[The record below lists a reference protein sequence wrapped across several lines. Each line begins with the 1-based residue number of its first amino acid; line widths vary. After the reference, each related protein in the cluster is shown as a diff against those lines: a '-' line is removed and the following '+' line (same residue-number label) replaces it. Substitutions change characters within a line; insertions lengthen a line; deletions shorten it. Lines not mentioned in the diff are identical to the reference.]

1 MESPSTSPST
11 STSTKRPHP
20 LARGMT
26 LLETMVAAALAT
38 IILAA
43 AAALLLAGGRVVHNT
58 EHVADSHDHA
68 RLAGELLL
76 SAVRQ
81 AGSGMSDGLWVVSSG
96 VPQRINPIFGGD
108 GAGTGLLTATTTGN
122 VVGTEGSD
130 DLWLVVP
137 DRNYLG
143 RDCAP
148 GAAMT
153 VVAPG
158 TGSLQVNCVGTPS
171 GAPPATPMLVASNM
185 KSAALLTQTSVTSNP
200 PTATVSY
207 SESGVPGFSN
217 APHKGGF
224 QRGDLVYPAR
234 VLHFFIGPHPT
245 TGRKALLRAEGT
257 PAADIAGRPFMDMGD
272 PVVVQDFV
280 EDFQVAFGVDATN
293 TGDPTS
299 YVFQNGLSPEYTP
312 GLRSVRISVVATGRT
327 PRRDTQNQAVLSEDL
342 PIAVE
347 NHTPATV
354 PPDGYFRSLF
364 SRRAE
369 LPNLASAS
377 L

>member
-1 MESPSTSPST
+1 MRHRSTT
-11 STSTKRPHP
+11 
-20 LARGMT
+20 RGMT

-43 AAALLLAGGRVVHNT
+43 ATALLLAGGRVVHNT

-68 RLAGELLL
+68 RLAGETLL

-81 AGSGMSDGLWVVSSG
+81 AGAGMSEGLWVVSG
-96 VPQRINPIFGGD
+96 GTPQHINPVFGGD
-108 GAGTGLLTATTTGN
+108 GAGSGVLAATTSGN
-122 VVGTEGSD
+122 LPGTDGSD
-130 DLWLVVP
+130 DLWLVIP

-148 GAAMT
+148 GAAMS
-153 VVAPG
+153 VVKSG
-158 TGSLQVNCVGTPS
+158 TGPIEVNCVGTPS
-171 GAPPATPMLVASNM
+171 GAPPANPMLVASNM
-185 KSAALLTQTSVTSNP
+185 KSGALLTQASVTSTP
-200 PTATVSY
+200 PTATVNY
-207 SESGVPGFSN
+207 LESGVPGFSN

-224 QRGDLVYPAR
+224 QRTDMVYPVR
-234 VLHFFIGPHPT
+234 LLHFFIGTNPVN
-245 TGRKALLRAEGT
+245 GRKALMRAEGT
-257 PAADIAGRPFMDMGD
+257 PGGDVSGRPFLDMGD

-280 EDFQVAFGVDATN
+280 EDLQVAFGVDATN
-293 TGDPTS
+293 TGDPAK
-299 YVFQNGLSPEYTP
+299 YAFQDGFKPEYTP

-327 PRRDTQNQAVLSEDL
+327 PRRDTRDQAVLSEDL
-342 PIAVE
+342 PLAVE
-347 NHTPATV
+347 NHTPAVV
-354 PPDGYFRSLF
+354 PADGYFRSLF

>member
-1 MESPSTSPST
+1 M
-11 STSTKRPHP
+11 RRQRMD
-20 LARGMT
+20 ARGMT

-43 AAALLLAGGRVVHNT
+43 ATALLMAGGRVVHNT

-68 RLAGELLL
+68 RLAGETLL

-81 AGSGMSDGLWVVSSG
+81 AGAGMSEGLWVVSG
-96 VPQRINPIFGGD
+96 GTPQRINPVFGGD
-108 GAGTGLLTATTTGN
+108 GAGAGVLASTTTGN
-122 VVGTEGSD
+122 APVTDGSD

-153 VVAPG
+153 VVKPG
-158 TGSLQVNCVGTPS
+158 TGALEVNCVGVPS
-171 GAPPATPMLVASNM
+171 GAAPANPMLVASNM
-185 KSAALLTQTSVTSNP
+185 KSAALLTQASVTSTP
-200 PTATVSY
+200 PTATVNYLETS
-207 SESGVPGFSN
+207 VPAFSN

-224 QRGDLVYPAR
+224 QKGDLVYPVR
-234 VLHFFIGPHPT
+234 LLHFFIGT
-245 TGRKALLRAEGT
+245 NVNNGRKALMRAEGQ
-257 PAADIAGRPFMDMGD
+257 PGSDVSGRPFVDMGA
-272 PVVVQDFV
+272 PVVVQDYV
-280 EDFQVAFGVDATN
+280 EDFQVAFGIDATN
-293 TGDPTS
+293 TGDPS
-299 YVFQNGLSPEYTP
+299 KYAFQNGLKPEFTP
-312 GLRSVRISVVATGRT
+312 GLRSVRVSVVATGRS
-327 PRRDTQNQAVLSEDL
+327 PRRDNRSEAVLSEDL
-342 PIAVE
+342 PLAVE
-347 NHTPATV
+347 NHTPAAA
-354 PPDGYFRSLF
+354 PADGYFRSLF

>member
-1 MESPSTSPST
+1 MS
-11 STSTKRPHP
+11 RHP
-20 LARGMT
+20 GAGARARGMT

-43 AAALLLAGGRVVHNT
+43 ATALLLAGGRVVHNT
-58 EHVADSHDHA
+58 EHVADSHDNA
-68 RLAGELLL
+68 RLAGETLL

-81 AGSGMSDGLWVVSSG
+81 AGAGMSEGLWVVSNG
-96 VPQRINPIFGGD
+96 TPQRINPVFGGD
-108 GAGTGLLTATTTGN
+108 GGGAGVLAATTAGN
-122 VVGTEGSD
+122 VPSVDGSD

-153 VVAPG
+153 VVKPG
-158 TGSLQVNCVGTPS
+158 TGALEVNCVGVPS
-171 GAPPATPMLVASNM
+171 GAEPANPMLVASNM
-185 KSAALLTQTSVTSNP
+185 KSAALLTQASVTSTP

-207 SESGVPGFSN
+207 LETGVPGFSN

-224 QRGDLVYPAR
+224 QRGDLVYPVR
-234 VLHFFIGPHPT
+234 LLHFFIGT
-245 TGRKALLRAEGT
+245 NTSTGRKALMRAEGR
-257 PAADIAGRPFMDMGD
+257 PGADVAGRPFVDMGD

-280 EDFQVAFGVDATN
+280 EDFQVAFGLDAAS
-293 TGDPTS
+293 TGDPAR
-299 YVFQNGLSPEYTP
+299 YDFQNGLKPEFTP
-312 GLRSVRISVVATGRT
+312 GLRSVRVSVVATGRS
-327 PRRDTQNQAVLSEDL
+327 PRRDNRNEAVLSEDL
-342 PIAVE
+342 PLSVE
-347 NHTPATV
+347 NHLPAAG
-354 PPDGYFRSLF
+354 PADGYFRSLF

>member
-1 MESPSTSPST
+1 MESKAAPRRAMP
-11 STSTKRPHP
+11 
-20 LARGMT
+20 RGMT
-26 LLETMVAAALAT
+26 LLETMVASALAT

-58 EHVADSHDHA
+58 EHVGDSHDHA
-68 RLAGELLL
+68 RLAGEALL

-81 AGSGMSDGLWVVSSG
+81 AGAGMSEGLWVVSAG
-96 VPQRINPIFGGD
+96 VPQRINPVFGGD
-108 GAGTGLLTATTTGN
+108 GAGTGLLAATTAGN
-122 VVGTEGSD
+122 VPGTEGTD

-153 VVAPG
+153 VVQPG

-171 GAPPATPMLVASNM
+171 SAPAANAMLVASNM
-185 KSAALLTQTSVTSNP
+185 KSAALLTQATVVSSP
-200 PTATVSY
+200 PTATVNY
-207 SESGVPGFSN
+207 LETGVPGFSN

-224 QRGDLVYPAR
+224 QRGDLVYTAR
-234 VLHFFIGPHPT
+234 LLHFFIAPNPATG
-245 TGRKALLRAEGT
+245 GRKALMRAEGL
-257 PAADIAGRPFMDMGD
+257 PATDASGRPFMDMGD
-272 PVVVQDFV
+272 PLVVQDFV

-293 TGDPTS
+293 SGDPSS
-299 YVFQNGLSPEYTP
+299 YVFQDGLSPEYTP
-312 GLRSVRISVVATGRT
+312 GLRSVRISVVATGRN
-327 PRRDTQNQAVLSEDL
+327 PRRDTQNQAVLAEDL

-347 NHTPATV
+347 NHTPPAGATA
-354 PPDGYFRSLF
+354 DGYFRSLF

>member
-1 MESPSTSPST
+1 MRIRSKLRSKP
-11 STSTKRPHP
+11 RAH
-20 LARGMT
+20 ARGMT
-26 LLETMVAAALAT
+26 LLETMVAAALTT

-43 AAALLLAGGRVVHNT
+43 ATALLLAGGRVVHNT

-68 RLAGELLL
+68 RLAGETLL

-81 AGSGMSDGLWVVSSG
+81 AGAGMSEGLWVVSGG
-96 VPQRINPIFGGD
+96 VPQRINPVFGGD
-108 GAGTGLLTATTTGN
+108 GAGAGVLAATTTGN
-122 VVGTEGSD
+122 QPGADGSD

-153 VVAPG
+153 VVKPG
-158 TGSLQVNCVGTPS
+158 TGALEVNCAGTVA
-171 GAPPATPMLVASNM
+171 GAAPANPMLVASNM
-185 KSAALLTQTSVTSNP
+185 KSAALLTQTSVSSTP
-200 PTATVSY
+200 PTATVNY
-207 SESGVPGFSN
+207 LESGVSGFSN

-224 QRGDLVYPAR
+224 QKGDLVYPVR
-234 VLHFFIGPHPT
+234 LLHFFIGT
-245 TGRKALLRAEGT
+245 NAVNGRKALMRAEGI
-257 PAADIAGRPFMDMGD
+257 PGSDVSGRPFVDMAD

-280 EDFQVAFGVDATN
+280 EDFQVTFGIDATH
-293 TGDPTS
+293 TGDPAR
-299 YVFQNGLSPEYTP
+299 YDFQHGLKPEYTP
-312 GLRSVRISVVATGRT
+312 GLRSVRISVVATGRS
-327 PRRDTQNQAVLSEDL
+327 PRRDNQNQTVLSEDL

-347 NHTPATV
+347 NHTPAAA
-354 PPDGYFRSLF
+354 PADGYFRSLF

-369 LPNLASAS
+369 LPNLAAAS

>member
-1 MESPSTSPST
+1 MSLQTESQAPA
-11 STSTKRPHP
+11 RRHP

-38 IILAA
+38 IILGA

-81 AGSGMSDGLWVVSSG
+81 AGAGMSEGLWVVSAG
-96 VPQRINPIFGGD
+96 VPLRINPIFGGD
-108 GAGTGLLTATTTGN
+108 GAGTGQLAATTTGN
-122 VVGTEGSD
+122 VPGTDGSD

-153 VVAPG
+153 VVQPG
-158 TGSLQVNCVGTPS
+158 TGALQVNCVGTPS
-171 GAPPATPMLVASNM
+171 GAAPGTPMLVASNM
-185 KSAALLTQTSVTSNP
+185 KSAALLTQTSVTSSP
-200 PTATVSY
+200 PTATVNY
-207 SESGVPGFSN
+207 LEAGVPGFSN

-234 VLHFFIGPHPT
+234 VLHFFIGAHPT
-245 TGRKALLRAEGT
+245 TGRKALMRAEGRPGT
-257 PAADIAGRPFMDMGD
+257 DAAGRPFMDMGD

-280 EDFQVAFGVDATN
+280 EDFQVAFGVDASN
-293 TGDPTS
+293 SGDAAS
-299 YVFQNGLSPEYTP
+299 YVFQHGLKPEYTP

-347 NHTPATV
+347 NHAVPAV
-354 PPDGYFRSLF
+354 PPPADGYFRSLF

>member
-1 MESPSTSPST
+1 MRTPNGART
-11 STSTKRPHP
+11 
-20 LARGMT
+20 RGMT
-26 LLETMVAAALAT
+26 LLETMVAAALAA
-38 IILAA
+38 IVLAA

-58 EHVADSHDHA
+58 EHVADSHDNA
-68 RLAGELLL
+68 RLAGETLL

-81 AGSGMSDGLWVVSSG
+81 AGAGMSEGLWVVSG
-96 VPQRINPIFGGD
+96 GIPQRINPVFGGD
-108 GAGTGLLTATTTGN
+108 GAGAGVLAATTSGN
-122 VVGTEGSD
+122 APGMDGSD

-153 VVAPG
+153 VVQPG
-158 TGSLQVNCVGTPS
+158 TGALQVNCVGAPS
-171 GAPPATPMLVASNM
+171 GAAPANPMMVASNM
-185 KSAALLTQTSVTSNP
+185 KSAALLTQAAVSSTP
-200 PTATVSY
+200 PTATVNY
-207 SESGVPGFSN
+207 AETGVPGFSN

-224 QRGDLVYPAR
+224 QRGDLVYPVR
-234 VLHFFIGPHPT
+234 LLHFFIGRNPVN
-245 TGRKALLRAEGT
+245 GRKALMRAEGRPGT
-257 PAADIAGRPFMDMGD
+257 DVAGRPFTDMSD

-280 EDFQVAFGVDATN
+280 EDFQVAFGIDASN
-293 TGDPTS
+293 TGDPVR
-299 YVFQNGLSPEYTP
+299 YDFQNGLKPEYTP

-347 NHTPATV
+347 NHTPALA
-354 PPDGYFRSLF
+354 PADGYFRSLF